1 MVCSPDFSLL
11 RDLFL
16 ILLFQMSMWGSDSFS
31 VTGPSEPIVAM
42 LGADTVLPCRVYPV
56 MNVEDMEIRWFR
68 NQFSEAVFVYQNGME
83 HVGEQLVDFKG
94 RAELV
99 KDYITEGRV
108 AVRIHSLRVSDNG
121 MYKCFFKKGTDFE
134 EAILELK
141 VIGLGSDPRIFLV
154 GPEDGGIRLKCTGKG
169 WFPQPEVQWEDVKGE
184 KIPSVSED
192 ETQDDDGL
200 FQIEASLIVRDSS
213 KTQVS
218 CSMKNPFFGQEQV
231 ETIFIPESFF
241 PRPSPWKAAFAVT
254 LVIVGISVG
263 AIVYLAW
270 KERRGKKKLSK
281 VKEEKEKESKAKG
294 KTRHQTWWG
303 YVTSWIY
310 WRKEQFKAVPVTLDP
325 KTAHPNLVLS
335 ENKQHISLKNN
346 VPQNGDASTHKE
358 QSISEAIFSVLGEK
372 PLTTERQCWEV
383 EVKMRTE
390 AGSATRCALG
400 VCSDTVKRDGWF
412 VESPE
417 KNFWVLV
424 KEEGKVIFPT
434 SQKSSPSLRQQPH
447 RIGVFLDWAD
457 GNVSFYNMADGS
469 HIYSITGIAFCGTL
483 YPYFSLRGTGTSLTI
498 CSTSDHP
505 GNCPD
510 SSPKTSRTHLSSC
523 DTSVPQEANSLLQEV
538 NVSTST
544 ASAQASK
551 SSVVQES
558 CPS

>member
-42 LGADTVLPCRVYPV
+42 LGADTVLPCRVYPA
-56 MNVEDMEIRWFR
+56 MNVESMEIRWFR

-83 HVGEQLVDFKG
+83 QVGEQLVDFKG

-134 EAILELK
+134 EAVLELK
-141 VIGLGSDPRIFLV
+141 VIGLGSDPRVFLV

-169 WFPQPEVQWEDVKGE
+169 WFPQPEVQWEDAKGE

-192 ETQDDDGL
+192 EIQDDDGL

-241 PRPSPWKAAFAVT
+241 PRPSPWKAAFAVI
-254 LVIVGISVG
+254 LVILGISVG
-263 AIVYLAW
+263 AIVYLTL

-281 VKEEKEKESKAKG
+281 IKGEKEEESKVKESLERELAKRKALYRQDWRKA
-294 KTRHQTWWG
+294 QL
-303 YVTSWIY
+303 YAD
-310 WRKEQFKAVPVTLDP
+310 WRKEHFKAVAFTLNP
-325 KTAHPNLVLS
+325 ETAHPNLVLS
-335 ENKQHISLKNN
+335 ENKQRISLKTN
-346 VPQNGDASTHKE
+346 VPQNGDASTHEE
-358 QSISEAIFSVLGEK
+358 QGESEAIFSVLGEK
-372 PLTTERQCWEV
+372 SLTMERQYWEV
-383 EVKMRTE
+383 EVNMRKE
-390 AGSATRCALG
+390 DGPATRWALG
-400 VCSDTVKRDGWF
+400 ICSETAKREGWF
-412 VESPE
+412 VERPE
-417 KNFWVLV
+417 KHFWVLIY
-424 KEEGKVIFPT
+424 KEGEVIVPT
-434 SQKSSPSLRQQPH
+434 SKKISLSLRQQLH
-447 RIGVFLDWAD
+447 RIGVFLDWEAK
-457 GNVSFYNMADGS
+457 NLSFYNMADGS
-469 HIYSITGIAFCGTL
+469 HIYSFTGIAFCGNFF
-483 YPYFSLRGTGTSLTI
+483 PYFSLRGTGTSLSI

-505 GNCPD
+505 ENCPD
-510 SSPKTSRTHLSSC
+510 SSPKTSLTHLSSC
-523 DTSVPQEANSLLQEV
+523 ETGVPQESNSLL
-538 NVSTST
+538 
-544 ASAQASK
+544 
-551 SSVVQES
+551 
-558 CPS
+558 